1 MKTAY
6 VLLNES
12 DESVIM
18 NYDDKGKAIQ
28 DGKELQIKNK
38 LSCYI
43 VCECINN
50 VYDIDNYIFKSSE
63 LSGKL

>member
-1 MKTAY
+1 
-6 VLLNES
+6 
-12 DESVIM
+12 M
-18 NYDDKGKAIQ
+18 NYDDKGEAIQ
-28 DGKELQIKNK
+28 DAKELQIKNK

-63 LSGKL
+63 LTGKL